1 MLNFIYYPVS
11 FILWAWHKA
20 FSFVLGDGG
29 WAGGISWAL
38 AVVFLVFTLRAF
50 LYKPFVSQVRS
61 MRKMQ
66 EFQPEIAK
74 LRKKYANDKQ
84 KQAAEMQRLQ
94 KEHGVNPVA
103 GCLPVLV
110 QLPVFIGLFH
120 VLRSF
125 GPINDQG
132 VPINLDGSVRTQNY
146 FFDQA
151 GVLSFNNA
159 SLFGAKL
166 GSWVTQGSELLEE
179 AGTSMTNM
187 IIVMIPLMIA
197 AGVFTHITA
206 RHSVAR
212 QIASGQGMDN
222 PQTAIMQKLMLYV
235 FPIGVVVGAP
245 FLPLAILIYWV
256 SNNLWT
262 LGQQYVVYRRIDA
275 EQAEKKE
282 QTVANRQALAPRP
295 GQKPVRPEP
304 KPTEP
309 PAKKPGAKPVT
320 RKQTSAARHRTST
333 NGVASTNGTAKNRT
347 TATTA
352 RHAGAGSGS
361 AGSTPAR
368 AAPGSAAEPADHPR
382 PPASAAA
389 AATPHHP
396 RRRRIVPK
404 TAQEGQTGGEDQLVR
419 EGDIAGDYLE
429 RLLDLLDY
437 DGDIDL
443 DVEAGR
449 AIVSIDGG
457 EDLDRLVGDRGAVLE
472 ALQEL
477 TRLAVQQIVG
487 QSQQAHARHRG
498 LAAGPSRRAH
508 RAGSAH
514 RQGGAGKRRVGADA
528 ADDAVRAQGRARR
541 RGAGEGRVERER
553 G

>member
-1 MLNFIYYPVS
+1 M
-11 FILWAWHKA
+11 
-20 FSFVLGDGG
+20 
-29 WAGGISWAL
+29 
-38 AVVFLVFTLRAF
+38 
-50 LYKPFVSQVRS
+50 
-61 MRKMQ
+61 
-66 EFQPEIAK
+66 
-74 LRKKYANDKQ
+74 
-84 KQAAEMQRLQ
+84 
-94 KEHGVNPVA
+94 
-103 GCLPVLV
+103 

-125 GPINDQG
+125 NPILVNG
-132 VPINLDGSVRTQNY
+132 APRTENY

-151 GVLSFNNA
+151 GVESFNSA

-166 GSWVTQGSELLEE
+166 GSWVTEGSAALEA
-179 AGTSMTNM
+179 AGTTMANM

-212 QIASGQGMDN
+212 QVASGQGMDN

-282 QTVANRQALAPRP
+282 QAVVNRQALAPRP
-295 GQKPVRPEP
+295 GQKPVRPEQAEV
-304 KPTEP
+304 KPDEADTPETEPAEP

-320 RKQTSAARHRTST
+320 RKQSPAAAKRSP
-333 NGVASTNGTAKNRT
+333 NGVAKTNGTSEERQR
-347 TATTA
+347 
-352 RHAGAGSGS
+352 RHGRSGQQRR
-361 AGSTPAR
+361 GGNPR
-368 AAPGSAAEPADHPR
+368 R
-382 PPASAAA
+382 PPPPEAPLIRQTTSGRLRRRS
-389 AATPHHP
+389 P
-396 RRRRIVPK
+396 RRRFDAARPEEE
-404 TAQEGQTGGEDQLVR
+404 THRAQDGARRPRHGGEDQLVQ

-429 RLLDLLDY
+429 RLLDVLDY

-477 TRLAVQQIVG
+477 TRLAVQQASGNRSRLMLDIAG
-487 QSQQAHARHRG
+487 WRQARRDELTEQG
-498 LAAGPSRRAH
+498 LRTAKEVLAGGESVRMRPMTPFERKVVH
-508 RAGSAH
+508 
-514 RQGGAGKRRVGADA
+514 
-528 ADDAVRAQGRARR
+528 DAVARVKGVSSESEGEEPR
-541 RGAGEGRVERER
+541 RQVVIFRGA
-553 G
+553 

>member
-1 MLNFIYYPVS
+1 VLNFIYYPVS

-20 FSFVLGDGG
+20 FSFVFGDMG
-29 WAGGISWAL
+29 WGGGIAWAL

-103 GCLPVLV
+103 GCLPILV

-125 GPINDQG
+125 NPI
-132 VPINLDGSVRTQNY
+132 LTDGSPRTENY

-151 GVLSFNNA
+151 GVESFNSA
-159 SLFGAKL
+159 SLFDAKL
-166 GSWVTQGSELLEE
+166 GSWVTEGSAALEA
-179 AGTSMTNM
+179 AGTSMANM

-212 QIASGQGMDN
+212 QVASGQGMDN

-282 QTVANRQALAPRP
+282 QAVVTRQALAPRP
-295 GQKPVRPEP
+295 GQKPVRPEQAEV
-304 KPTEP
+304 KPEEDDIPETETETELAGP

-320 RKQTSAARHRTST
+320 RKQSPAAAKRSP
-333 NGVASTNGTAKNRT
+333 NGVAKTNGTSKNGSGGT
-347 TATTA
+347 
-352 RHAGAGSGS
+352 AGAGSSG
-361 AGSTPAR
+361 AG
-368 AAPGSAAEPADHPR
+368 
-382 PPASAAA
+382 
-389 AATPHHP
+389 ATPGARRP
-396 RRRRIVPK
+396 R
-404 TAQEGQTGGEDQLVR
+404 
-419 EGDIAGDYLE
+419 
-429 RLLDLLDY
+429 
-437 DGDIDL
+437 
-443 DVEAGR
+443 
-449 AIVSIDGG
+449 
-457 EDLDRLVGDRGAVLE
+457 
-472 ALQEL
+472 
-477 TRLAVQQIVG
+477 
-487 QSQQAHARHRG
+487 
-498 LAAGPSRRAH
+498 
-508 RAGSAH
+508 
-514 RQGGAGKRRVGADA
+514 KRR
-528 ADDAVRAQGRARR
+528 
-541 RGAGEGRVERER
+541 
-553 G
+553 